1 MIKLYTYST
10 EAAVLFSSRGDKIST
25 YLMGKKYSGR
35 KISSITSICWLYRTD
50 LAAVVALGVVTTL
63 VGVGAV
69 RAGLVQLVA
78 ARTQTAETSQSV
90 DALAGRW
97 TEMSTLALVYVC
109 HTTHTTANQSQNHN
123 NTETNK
129 IQLTFLFLVYFL
141 SYVWLLFLLAGTSL
155 TLIIMVMSLNEV

>member
-1 MIKLYTYST
+1 M
-10 EAAVLFSSRGDKIST
+10 
-25 YLMGKKYSGR
+25 
-35 KISSITSICWLYRTD
+35 YRTD

-78 ARTQTAETSQSV
+78 ARTQTAKAAQSV

-97 TEMSTLALVYVC
+97 TEMSTLTLVYVC
-109 HTTHTTANQSQNHN
+109 HTTHTTADQSQYN

-129 IQLTFLFLVYFL
+129 VQLKFLFLVYFL
-141 SYVWLLFLLAGTSL
+141 SYVLLLFVLAGTSL